1 MFIIKPKT
9 ISLYPTEYNTF
20 DYFNNQTMRKISRLL
35 LLLFFISISTIS
47 AQKSAIH
54 TSDSKDLDKALS
66 LYNDKQYASA
76 QLLFEK
82 VKSAVANEELQSDC
96 SFYIANCA
104 IRTNKAN
111 ADVLMERFVTD
122 YPTSR
127 KQNQAYVGVA
137 HYYFAQGNYPQ
148 ALEWF
153 EKVDENNLTYSERD
167 QYNFQKGY
175 SFFSSKNKKEAT
187 IYLNKVVNSAEYGS
201 QAKYYL
207 GFMAYEGDDYKQAT
221 KYFDEVSGEEKYK
234 EKLSYYQADMNFKLG
249 NFQKAIDLGTK
260 AMAKS
265 NALEQS
271 ELNKIIGESYFNLKQ
286 YDKSIPYLSL
296 YKGKKGKWNNTDFYQ
311 LGYAYYMQKDYE
323 NAISQFNKIIAGKDF
338 VAQNAYYHLGE
349 SYLNLDKKQQ
359 ALNAFKNASEMDF
372 DAAIQEDAS
381 LNYAKLSY
389 EIGNSYQSTPAV
401 LMAFIKKYPNNAN
414 KSEIERLLIDSYISS
429 RNYKEALVLLEK
441 NKSPENKLAY
451 QKVIFYRG
459 LELFTDGK
467 YQEAA
472 TLFEKSIEQQ
482 KDAKFTARATFWK
495 GETEYVLDDFK
506 NALLSYQQFKGMAAA
521 ATTPEFKNSNY
532 NIAYSY
538 FKLKEYDQAGNYFQ
552 NQIDN
557 VKDDKVRL
565 HDSYLRLADCR
576 FVTSNYTSA
585 LEAYNKVI
593 ELKSVDADYAY
604 FQKAICYGFV
614 SKNDKKIQELNAFL
628 QLYPKSE
635 YRDDAFFE
643 LGNTYVAE
651 NKQDLA
657 IKTYDKLNAEFKN
670 GSFTSKAILRQGLV
684 YYNADKDEQALT
696 KFKKVVADFPK
707 TPEALEAV
715 STARLIYVDNGKV
728 DEYATWVRTLDFVAV
743 TDAELDNDT
752 YEAAEKQYLQNNTKQ
767 TISGFSGYVA
777 KFPNGIHSLKAN
789 FYLAQMYFSDG
800 QESKS
805 IPNYEYVIEQPRS
818 EFTEQS
824 LARLAQIHLKNDDKS
839 KAISVLT
846 RLENEAD
853 FPQNKTFAQSNLM
866 KSYYE
871 NKDYPN
877 SVVYAEKVLANPKT
891 DDNVKSDAQIIIARA
906 AIQTGDET
914 KARSA
919 YAKLQTIAKG
929 ELAAEAL
936 YYEAYFKNKD
946 AKFEASN
953 TVVQKLAKNYSG
965 YKYFG
970 AKGLILMAKNF
981 YGLKDSFQATYILD
995 SVINNFTDFPD
1006 VVSEAQ
1012 TELDIIK
1019 KEEAKTN
1026 SSVAP

>member
-1 MFIIKPKT
+1 MQNKLR
-9 ISLYPTEYNTF
+9 S
-20 DYFNNQTMRKISRLL
+20 L
-35 LLLFFISISTIS
+35 LLLFFIGISILS
-47 AQKSAIH
+47 AQKSAIYTH
-54 TSDSKDLDKALS
+54 DSKDFDKAIL
-66 LYNDKQYASA
+66 LYNENQYASA

-82 VKSAVANEELQSDC
+82 VKSAAANEEIKSDC
-96 SFYIANCA
+96 SYYVGNCA
-104 IRTNKAN
+104 IRTNQPN
-111 ADVLMERFVTD
+111 ADVLMEQFITD
-122 YPTSR
+122 YPTST
-127 KQNQAYVGVA
+127 KQNQAYIEVA
-137 HYYFAQGNYPQ
+137 HYYFNQGSYAQ

-153 EKVDENNLTYSERD
+153 EKVNESNLSYKEQD

-175 SFFSSKNKKEAT
+175 SFFSSKNKKQAT
-187 IYLNKVVNSAEYGS
+187 TYLNKVANSAQYGS

-249 NFQKAIDLGTK
+249 NFQKAIDLGLK
-260 AMAKS
+260 AMNKS
-265 NALEQS
+265 TAVEKS

-286 YDKSIPYLSL
+286 YEKSILYLAL

-311 LGYAYYMQKDYE
+311 LGYAYYMQKEYE
-323 NAISQFNKIIAGKDF
+323 SAISQFNKIIGGKDF
-338 VAQNAYYHLGE
+338 VAQNAYYHLGQ
-349 SYLNLDKKQQ
+349 SYLNLDKKPQ
-359 ALNAFKNASEMDF
+359 ALNAFKNASEMEF
-372 DAAIQEDAS
+372 DIAIQEDAS

-389 EIGNSYQSTPAV
+389 EIGNPYQSAPAV
-401 LMAFIKKYPNNAN
+401 LTAFIKKYPNNAN
-414 KSEIERLLIDSYISS
+414 KSEIEKLLIDSYISS
-429 RNYKEALVLLEK
+429 KNYKEALVLLEK

-451 QKVIFYRG
+451 QKVTFYRG
-459 LELFTDGK
+459 LELYIDK
-467 YQEAA
+467 NYREAA
-472 TLFEKSIEQQ
+472 TQFENSLDQQ
-482 KDAKFTARATFWK
+482 KDAKFTARAMFWK
-495 GETEYVLDDFK
+495 AETEYVLDDFK
-506 NALLSYQQFKGMAAA
+506 NAVLSYKQFQGLAIAKE
-521 ATTPEFKNSNY
+521 TSEYKNSSY

-538 FKLKEYDQAGNYFQ
+538 FKLKEYDEAGNYFQ

-576 FVTSNYTSA
+576 FVTSKYTSA

-614 SKNDKKIQELNAFL
+614 SKNDKKIEELNNFF

-635 YRDDAFFE
+635 YRDDAYFE

-670 GSFTSKAILRQGLV
+670 GSFTAKAILRQGLV
-684 YYNADKDEQALT
+684 YYNADKDEQALI
-696 KFKKVVADFPK
+696 KFKKVAADFPK

-728 DEYATWVRTLDFVAV
+728 DEYATWVRTLNFVAV

-767 TISGFSGYVA
+767 AISGFSGYVS
-777 KFPNGIHSLKAN
+777 KFPKGIHSLKAN
-789 FYLAQMYFSDG
+789 FYLAQMYFSDA
-800 QESKS
+800 QENKS
-805 IPNYEYVIEQPRS
+805 IPNYEYVIGQPRS

-824 LARLAQIHLKNDDKS
+824 LARLGQIYLKNEDKS
-839 KAISVLT
+839 KVIPILT

-906 AIQTGDET
+906 AIQTGDEV

-936 YYEAYFKNKD
+936 YYDAYFKNKD
-946 AKFEASN
+946 GKFEVSN
-953 TVVQKLAKNYSG
+953 MVIQKVAKNYSS

-995 SVINNFTDFPD
+995 SVVKNFTDFPD
-1006 VVSEAQ
+1006 VISEAQ
-1012 TELDIIK
+1012 TELDTIK
-1019 KEEAKTN
+1019 REEAKTN
-1026 SSVAP
+1026 SSVTN

>member
-1 MFIIKPKT
+1 
-9 ISLYPTEYNTF
+9 
-20 DYFNNQTMRKISRLL
+20 MRKISWP
-35 LLLFFISISTIS
+35 FFLIFFVHSLSIS
-47 AQKSAIH
+47 AQKSAIY
-54 TSDSKDLDKALS
+54 TQDSKDFDKALS
-66 LYNDKQYASA
+66 LYNDNQYASA
-76 QLLFEK
+76 QLIFEK
-82 VKSAVANEELQSDC
+82 VKAATANEELKSDC
-96 SFYIANCA
+96 SYYAANCA
-104 IRTNKAN
+104 IRTNQPN
-111 ADVLMERFVTD
+111 ADLLMERFVVD

-127 KQNQAYVGVA
+127 KQNQAYVEVA
-137 HYYFAQGNYPQ
+137 HYYFAQGNYPK

-153 EKVDENNLTYSERD
+153 EKVDENNLSYKEQD

-187 IYLNKVVNSAEYGS
+187 TYFNKVANSKEYGS

-221 KYFDEVSGEEKYK
+221 KYFDEVSSEEKYK

-260 AMAKS
+260 AMTKS
-265 NALEQS
+265 NEIEKS

-286 YDKSIPYLSL
+286 YDKSIPYLAL

-311 LGYAYYMQKDYE
+311 LGYAYYMQKNYE
-323 NAISQFNKIIAGKDF
+323 SAISQFNKIIAGKDF

-349 SYLNLDKKQQ
+349 SYLELDKKQQ
-359 ALNAFKNASEMDF
+359 ALNAFKNASEMEF
-372 DAAIQEDAS
+372 DAAIQEDAA

-414 KSEIERLLIDSYISS
+414 TSEIERLLIDSYISS

-451 QKVIFYRG
+451 QKVTFYRG
-459 LELFTDGK
+459 LELYTDSNYK
-467 YQEAA
+467 EAA
-472 TLFEKSIEQQ
+472 TMFEKSLEQQ
-482 KDAKFTARATFWK
+482 KEAKFTARATFWK
-495 GETEYVLDDFK
+495 GETEYVLNDFK
-506 NALLSYQQFKGMAAA
+506 NALLSYQQFQGLATAT
-521 ATTPEFKNSNY
+521 TTPEFKNVNY

-538 FKLKEYDQAGNYFQ
+538 FKQKEYDQAGNYFQ

-557 VKDDKVRL
+557 AKGDKVRL
-565 HDSYLRLADCR
+565 LDSYLRLADCR
-576 FVTSNYTSA
+576 FVTSKYTSA

-593 ELKSVDADYAY
+593 EMKGVDADYAY

-614 SKNDKKIQELNAFL
+614 SKNDKKIEELNAFL
-628 QLYPKSE
+628 KLYPKSD

-651 NKQDLA
+651 NKKDLA
-657 IKTYDKLNAEFKN
+657 IKTYDRLNTEFVK

-684 YYNADKDEQALT
+684 YYNADKDELALA
-696 KFKKVVADFPK
+696 KFKKVAADFPK

-728 DEYATWVRTLDFVAV
+728 DEYAAWVRTLDFVAV

-767 TISGFSGYVA
+767 AISGFSGYVA
-777 KFPNGIHSLKAN
+777 KFPRGIHSLKAN
-789 FYLAQMYFSDG
+789 YYLAQSYFSDG
-800 QESKS
+800 QEDKS
-805 IPNYEYVIEQPRS
+805 VSGYEYVIAQPRS

-824 LARLAQIHLKNDDKS
+824 LARLAQIFLKNNDAS
-839 KAISVLT
+839 KAISVLG

-853 FPQNKTFAQSNLM
+853 VSQNKTFAQSNLM
-866 KSYYE
+866 KCYYD
-871 NKDYPN
+871 NKDYSN
-877 SVVYAEKVLANPKT
+877 SVLYAEKVLANPKT

-914 KARSA
+914 KARAA
-919 YAKLQTIAKG
+919 YAKLQSVAKG

-936 YYEAYFKNKD
+936 YYDAYFKNKD
-946 AKFEASN
+946 GKFEASN

-981 YGLKDSFQATYILD
+981 YGLKDSFQATYILE
-995 SVINNFTDFPD
+995 SVIKNFTDFPD

-1012 TELDIIK
+1012 KELDAIK
-1019 KEEAKTN
+1019 NEEAKTN
-1026 SSVAP
+1026 SSVTN

>member
-1 MFIIKPKT
+1 
-9 ISLYPTEYNTF
+9 
-20 DYFNNQTMRKISRLL
+20 MRKLSW
-35 LLLFFISISTIS
+35 LFFLVFFVHSLSIS
-47 AQKSAIH
+47 AQKSAIYTH
-54 TSDSKDLDKALS
+54 DSKDFDKALL
-66 LYNDKQYASA
+66 LYNDNQYASA
-76 QLLFEK
+76 QLIFEK
-82 VKSAVANEELQSDC
+82 VKSATANEELKSDC
-96 SFYIANCA
+96 SYYVANCA
-104 IRTNKAN
+104 IRTNQSG
-111 ADVLMERFVTD
+111 ADVLMERFVVD

-127 KQNQAYVGVA
+127 KQNQAYIGVA
-137 HYYFAQGNYPQ
+137 QYYFAQGNYPQ

-153 EKVDENNLTYSERD
+153 EKVDENNLSNNDRD

-187 IYLNKVVNSAEYGS
+187 VYFNKVANSAEYGS

-286 YDKSIPYLSL
+286 YDKSIPYLTL

-311 LGYAYYMQKDYE
+311 LGYAYYKQKDYE

-359 ALNAFKNASEMDF
+359 ALNAFKNASEMEF

-389 EIGNSYQSTPAV
+389 EIGNPYQSTPAV
-401 LMAFIKKYPNNAN
+401 LTGFIKKYPNNAN

-451 QKVIFYRG
+451 QKVTFYRG

-472 TLFEKSIEQQ
+472 TQFENSLGQQ

-506 NALLSYQQFKGMAAA
+506 NAVLSYKQFQGL
-521 ATTPEFKNSNY
+521 ATAKETPEYKNSNY
-532 NIAYSY
+532 NIAYAY

-576 FVTSNYTSA
+576 FVTSKYTSA

-604 FQKAICYGFV
+604 FQKAICYGFI
-614 SKNDKKIQELNAFL
+614 SKNAKKIEELNAFL
-628 QLYPKSE
+628 QLYPKSD

-651 NKQDLA
+651 NKQNLA
-657 IKTYDKLNAEFKN
+657 IKTYDRLNAEFKN

-684 YYNADKDEQALT
+684 YYNADKDEQALM
-696 KFKKVVADFPK
+696 KFKKVAADFPK

-767 TISGFSGYVA
+767 AISGFSVYVS
-777 KFPNGIHSLKAN
+777 KFPRGIHSLKAN
-789 FYLAQMYFSDG
+789 FYLAQSYFSDA

-805 IPNYEYVIEQPRS
+805 VSNYEYVIEQPRS

-824 LARLAQIHLKNDDKS
+824 LARLAQIFLKNDDKT
-839 KAISVLT
+839 KAIPVLS

-866 KSYYE
+866 KSYYD
-871 NKDYPN
+871 NKDYLN

-891 DDNVKSDAQIIIARA
+891 DENVKSDAQIIIARA
-906 AIQTGDET
+906 AIQTGDEV

-946 AKFEASN
+946 GKFEASN
-953 TVVQKLAKNYSG
+953 TVVQKLAKNYSS
-965 YKYFG
+965 YKFYG

-995 SVINNFTDFPD
+995 SVIKNFTDFPD

-1012 TELDIIK
+1012 KELDTIK
-1019 KEEAKTN
+1019 SEEAKTN
-1026 SSVAP
+1026 SSITN

>member
-1 MFIIKPKT
+1 MQKKNRFIIA
-9 ISLYPTEYNTF
+9 
-20 DYFNNQTMRKISRLL
+20 
-35 LLLFFISISTIS
+35 LFFTGFSILS
-47 AQKSAIH
+47 AQKSAIYTH
-54 TSDSKDLDKALS
+54 DSKDFDKALA

-76 QLLFEK
+76 QFIFDK
-82 VKSAVANEELQSDC
+82 VKSATANEELKSDC
-96 SFYIANCA
+96 SYYVANCA
-104 IRTNKAN
+104 IRTNQAD

-127 KQNQAYVGVA
+127 KQNQAYIEVA
-137 HYYFAQGNYPQ
+137 HYYFNQGSYPQ

-153 EKVDENNLTYSERD
+153 EKVDENNLSYNEQD

-187 IYLNKVVNSAEYGS
+187 TYFNKVANSKEYGS

-249 NFQKAIDLGTK
+249 NFQKAIDLGIK
-260 AMAKS
+260 AMPKS
-265 NALEQS
+265 NAIEQS
-271 ELNKIIGESYFNLKQ
+271 ELNKIIGESYFNLKK
-286 YDKSIPYLSL
+286 YDQSIPYLEL

-311 LGYAYYMQKDYE
+311 LGYAYYMQKNYE
-323 NAISQFNKIIAGKDF
+323 NAISQFNKIIGGKDF

-349 SYLNLDKKQQ
+349 SYLELNKKQQ

-372 DAAIQEDAS
+372 DKAIQEDAS

-389 EIGNSYQSTPAV
+389 EIGNSYQSTPDV
-401 LMAFIKKYPNNAN
+401 LTAFMKKYPNNAN
-414 KSEIERLLIDSYISS
+414 QSEIERLLIDSYISS
-429 RNYKEALVLLEK
+429 RNYREALILLEK

-451 QKVIFYRG
+451 QKVTFYRG
-459 LELFTDGK
+459 LELYTDSN
-467 YQEAA
+467 YQEAL
-472 TLFEKSIEQQ
+472 TLFEKSLDIQ
-482 KDAKFTARATFWK
+482 KDTKFTARATFWK
-495 GETEYVLDDFK
+495 GETEYVLNDFK
-506 NALLSYQQFKGMAAA
+506 NAVLSYKQFMNLAGAE
-521 ATTPEFKNSNY
+521 TTPEFKNSNY
-532 NIAYSY
+532 NLAYSY
-538 FKLKEYDQAGNYFQ
+538 FKQKEYDQAGNYFQ
-552 NQIDN
+552 SYINQS
-557 VKDDKVRL
+557 KADKARL
-565 HDSYLRLADCR
+565 NDSYLRLADCR

-593 ELKSVDADYAY
+593 DSKSVDADYAY

-614 SKNDKKIQELNAFL
+614 TKNDKKIEELNTFL

-635 YRDDAFFE
+635 YRDDAYFE
-643 LGNTYVAE
+643 LANTYVAQ
-651 NKQDLA
+651 NKPDLA

-670 GSFTSKAILRQGLV
+670 GSFTSKAILRQGLI
-684 YYNADKDEQALT
+684 YYNSDKDEQALT
-696 KFKKVVADFPK
+696 KFKKVAADFPK

-728 DEYATWVRTLDFVAV
+728 DEYASWVRTLDFVAV

-767 TISGFSGYVA
+767 AISGFSGYVG

-789 FYLAQMYFSDG
+789 FYLAQSYFSDG
-800 QESKS
+800 QETKS
-805 IPNYEYVIEQPRS
+805 IPNYEYVIAQPRN

-824 LARLAQIHLKNDDKS
+824 LARLAQIFLKNDDKS
-839 KAISVLT
+839 KAIPVLT

-853 FPQNKTFAQSNLM
+853 FPQNKIFAQSNLM

-871 NKDYPN
+871 NKDYSN
-877 SVVYAEKVLANPKT
+877 SVIYAEKVLANPKM

-906 AIQTGDET
+906 AIQTGDEV

-936 YYEAYFKNKD
+936 YYDAYFKNKD
-946 AKFEASN
+946 QKFEASN
-953 TVVQKLAKNYSG
+953 EVVQKLAKNYSS
-965 YKYFG
+965 YKYYG

-981 YGLKDSFQATYILD
+981 YGLKDSFQATYILE
-995 SVINNFTDFPD
+995 SVIKNFTDFPD

-1012 TELDIIK
+1012 KELDAIK
-1019 KEEAKTN
+1019 SEESKTN
-1026 SSVAP
+1026 SSITN

>member
-1 MFIIKPKT
+1 
-9 ISLYPTEYNTF
+9 
-20 DYFNNQTMRKISRLL
+20 MRKIYK
-35 LLLFFISISTIS
+35 FFFLIIFLQSLSVS
-47 AQKSAIH
+47 AQKSAIYTH
-54 TSDSKDLDKALS
+54 DSKDFDKALT

-76 QLLFEK
+76 QLIFEK
-82 VKSAVANEELQSDC
+82 VKSAATNEELKSDC
-96 SFYIANCA
+96 TYYVANCA
-104 IRTNKAN
+104 IRTNQPN
-111 ADVLMERFVTD
+111 GDVLMERFVAD

-127 KQNQAYVGVA
+127 KQNQAYIEVA
-137 HYYFAQGNYPQ
+137 HYYFNQGSYPQ

-153 EKVDENNLTYSERD
+153 EKVDENNLSYSDRD

-175 SFFSSKNKKEAT
+175 SFFSSKNKKDAT
-187 IYLNKVVNSAEYGS
+187 TYFNKVVNSAEYGS

-207 GFMAYEGDDYKQAT
+207 GFMAYEGNDYKQAT

-260 AMAKS
+260 AMTKS
-265 NALEQS
+265 NALEKS
-271 ELNKIIGESYFNLKQ
+271 ELNKIIGESYFNLKKYEQ
-286 YDKSIPYLSL
+286 SIPYLSL
-296 YKGKKGKWNNTDFYQ
+296 YKGKNGKWNNTDFYQ

-349 SYLNLDKKQQ
+349 SYLNLNKKQE
-359 ALNAFKNASEMDF
+359 ALNAFKNASEMEF
-372 DAAIQEDAS
+372 DKAIQEDAS

-389 EIGNSYQSTPAV
+389 DIGNSYQSTPDV
-401 LMAFIKKYPNNAN
+401 LTAFMKKYPNNAN

-441 NKSPENKLAY
+441 NKSLENKLAY
-451 QKVIFYRG
+451 QKVTFYRG
-459 LELFTDGK
+459 LELYTDSN
-467 YQEAA
+467 YQEAG
-472 TLFEKSIEQQ
+472 TLFEKSLDEQ
-482 KDAKFTARATFWK
+482 KDAKIAARATFWK
-495 GETEYVLDDFK
+495 GETEYVLNDFK
-506 NALLSYQQFKGMAAA
+506 NAALSYKQFMGFAQAA
-521 ATTPEFKNSNY
+521 ATPEYKNSNY
-532 NIAYSY
+532 NLAYAY
-538 FKLKEYDQAGNYFQ
+538 FKLKEYDQAGNYFE
-552 NQIDN
+552 NQIKASN
-557 VKDDKVRL
+557 DKVRL

-576 FVTSNYTSA
+576 FVTSKYTSA
-585 LEAYNKVI
+585 IEAYNKVI

-604 FQKAICYGFV
+604 FQKAISYGFV

-628 QLYPKSE
+628 TLYPKSE
-635 YRDDAFFE
+635 YRDDALFE
-643 LGNTYVAE
+643 LGNTYVAD

-670 GSFTSKAILRQGLV
+670 SSFTSKTILRQGLV
-684 YYNADKDEQALT
+684 YYNADKDELALT
-696 KFKKVVADFPK
+696 KFKKVAADFPK

-715 STARLIYVDNGKV
+715 STARLIYVDNGRV

-767 TISGFSGYVA
+767 AISGFSGYVA
-777 KFPNGIHSLKAN
+777 KFPKGIHSLKAN
-789 FYLAQMYFSDG
+789 FYLAQSYFSDG

-805 IPNYEYVIEQPRS
+805 IPNYEYVVAAPRS

-824 LARLAQIHLKNDDKS
+824 LVKLAQIYLKNDDKS
-839 KAISVLT
+839 KAIAILT

-853 FPQNKTFAQSNLM
+853 VSQNKTFAQSNLM
-866 KSYYE
+866 KCYYD
-871 NKDYPN
+871 NKDYSN
-877 SVVYAEKVLANPKT
+877 SVLYAEKVLANPKT

-914 KARSA
+914 KARAA
-919 YAKLQTIAKG
+919 YAKLQSVAKG

-936 YYEAYFKNKD
+936 YYDAYFKNKD
-946 AKFEASN
+946 GKFEASN

-981 YGLKDSFQATYILD
+981 YGLKDSFQATYILEN
-995 SVINNFTDFPD
+995 VIKNFTDFPD

-1012 TELDIIK
+1012 KELDAIK
-1019 KEEAKTN
+1019 NEEAKTN
-1026 SSVAP
+1026 SSVTN